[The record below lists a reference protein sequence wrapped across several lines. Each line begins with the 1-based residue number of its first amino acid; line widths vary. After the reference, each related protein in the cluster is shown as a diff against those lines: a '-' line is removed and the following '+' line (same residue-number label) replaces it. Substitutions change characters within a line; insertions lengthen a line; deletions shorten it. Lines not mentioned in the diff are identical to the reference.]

1 MVFDHIGFK
10 VTDFP
15 KTKDFRVRALQ
26 PLGMGVT
33 AEGEGWAMIGRTG
46 EGPAL
51 VRLVRR
57 LPGPD
62 PHCLCR
68 QDAG

>member
-10 VTDFP
+10 VT
-15 KTKDFRVRALQ
+15 AE
-26 PLGMGVT
+26 G
-33 AEGEGWAMIGRTG
+33 EGEGWAMIGRTG